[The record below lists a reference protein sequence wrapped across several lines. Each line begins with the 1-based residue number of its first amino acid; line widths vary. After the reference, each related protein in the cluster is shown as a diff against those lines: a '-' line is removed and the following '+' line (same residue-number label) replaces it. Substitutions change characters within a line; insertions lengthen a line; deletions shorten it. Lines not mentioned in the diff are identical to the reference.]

1 MKMIR
6 IDSDS
11 HFTPLD
17 AFDEVDPK
25 YADIGWHFEILPSG
39 RYRVIYKA
47 RDPFVPQHIKPLR
60 EKDHAASDVNAPSQ
74 RRSDEQDVD
83 NLLGGTAAKF
93 FGLKQY
99 L

>member
-1 MKMIR
+1 MIR

-25 YADIGWHFEILPSG
+25 YAEIGPHFEKLPSG

-47 RDPFVPQHIKPLR
+47 RSFC
-60 EKDHAASDVNAPSQ
+60 AA
-74 RRSDEQDVD
+74 
-83 NLLGGTAAKF
+83 T
-93 FGLKQY
+93 Y
-99 L
+99 